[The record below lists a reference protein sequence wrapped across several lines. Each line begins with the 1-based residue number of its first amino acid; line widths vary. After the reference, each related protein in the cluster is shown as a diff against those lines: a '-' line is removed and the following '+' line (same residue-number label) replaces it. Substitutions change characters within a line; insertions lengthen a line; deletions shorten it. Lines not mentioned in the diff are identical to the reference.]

1 MNKKIIAQNQ
11 EIVIGTDVSTVKH
24 NVAVTDA
31 VSGDVLYNGTLKTSE
46 AEWDRLFSRLPG
58 CRTTVVY
65 EAGPDGYA
73 LYDLARVKGHTAV
86 VCSLQFSPD
95 GQRLGRPGRERLGP
109 RGLLRFRHPPGQER

>member
-1 MNKKIIAQNQ
+1 MNQTQIERSNKQMNKKIIAQNQ

-58 CRTTVVY
+58 CRTVLIPVHSVQEYTVCKRSGSGVCT
-65 EAGPDGYA
+65 A
-73 LYDLARVKGHTAV
+73 LL
-86 VCSLQFSPD
+86 
-95 GQRLGRPGRERLGP
+95 
-109 RGLLRFRHPPGQER
+109 HPL